1 MSFTTRASSQALVL
15 ASLLLVGCANDGT
28 TNLFTTGALGTSETA
43 AAEAKV
49 DPACVSLVS
58 RIEGLR
64 KEGVADKIEKAAAKK
79 YKMTNADLAKA
90 DQLTKANAEFQL
102 RCSTITP
109 RPMSAQVSSSPSN
122 TVAPAPVAKAIP
134 KTAAPKAAA
143 PQAAV
148 VDPNNSQN

>member
-79 YKMTNADLAKA
+79 YKMTNADLGNRINQMASELGISPNSIRIVPDPDNASQGVCWHSSAAGRFPKIIKNLKKRMNYETAFKA
-90 DQLTKANAEFQL
+90 GG
-102 RCSTITP
+102 SGI
-109 RPMSAQVSSSPSN
+109 
-122 TVAPAPVAKAIP
+122 
-134 KTAAPKAAA
+134 
-143 PQAAV
+143 
-148 VDPNNSQN
+148 